1 MSPRDIKKLNELWF
15 TEDADNEISK
25 ESSKS
30 EEGSKI
36 KVVHF
41 GLL

>member
-1 MSPRDIKKLNELWF
+1 MLCF
-15 TEDADNEISK
+15 TEDDINDKVK

>member
-1 MSPRDIKKLNELWF
+1 MFKYVILYFIEETINDKE
-15 TEDADNEISK
+15 K
-25 ESSKS
+25 ESSRQ

>member
-1 MSPRDIKKLNELWF
+1 MTNNFKYVILHFIEEDINDKV
-15 TEDADNEISK
+15 K
-25 ESSKS
+25 ESSRP